1 VVVELTQSDQ
11 PLVDRAITRSVAD
24 RRRSAARDID
34 RLVQATYRV
43 AERQGS
49 VDPKLRDILEE
60 AELSTEAFYRHF
72 RSKDEMLL
80 VVLGDG
86 RHRLAGYLVHQMD
99 KSADA
104 LGRIRAWIR
113 GVLAQAQDPG
123 AAARTRPFLTSL
135 SRLTE
140 RFPQE
145 QELSVRSLIE
155 LLQTT
160 IDVAAASGQVTTDD
174 PRRDAAAIYRLTVS
188 TMETYV
194 LSGTRPAAAD
204 VDHVIGFCLR
214 ALGVAAS

>member
-1 VVVELTQSDQ
+1 MALVESDQ
-11 PLVDRAITRSVAD
+11 PLVDRAIARAVSD

-43 AERQGS
+43 AEREGS

-60 AELSTEAFYRHF
+60 AGLSTDAFYRHF
-72 RSKDEMLL
+72 RSKDELLL
-80 VVLGDG
+80 VLLGDG

-99 KSADA
+99 KAPDA
-104 LGRIRAWIR
+104 LGRIRAWIT

-140 RFPQE
+140 RFPEE

-155 LLQTT
+155 LLQTA
-160 IDVAAASGQVTTDD
+160 IEAAIASGQVSSSDAH
-174 PRRDAAAIYRLTVS
+174 RDAAAIYRLTVS

-194 LSGTRPAAAD
+194 LSGTKPAAAD
-204 VDHVIGFCLR
+204 IDHVIGFCLR
-214 ALGVAAS
+214 ALEATQL